1 MAISSADK
9 ALCDLFIGAFYFTMH
24 SCEYVR
30 VLGTRKTKIVALW
43 NINFLKGRHSNPH
56 SDVYLRLAD
65 CVSITFEL
73 QKKDTKN
80 DVITQHR
87 SLDPLLCPVRIWANI
102 VRHLHNLP
110 RASENTTVNSFLLL
124 NNKIHLF
131 TGKELLNCLC
141 LAATSLVT
149 EVLRFTANRIALH
162 SAWSGAAMAMY
173 LAGVPVS
180 TIMLLRCW
188 SSDAFIR
195 YIQKQVKEFSKGVS
209 GKMIQNDFFLPSL
222 ILSTR
227 KPNQNQT
234 YSSPS
239 KPLLASRVAFVFR
252 DLSLHW

>member
-1 MAISSADK
+1 
-9 ALCDLFIGAFYFTMH
+9 
-24 SCEYVR
+24 
-30 VLGTRKTKIVALW
+30 
-43 NINFLKGRHSNPH
+43 
-56 SDVYLRLAD
+56 
-65 CVSITFEL
+65 
-73 QKKDTKN
+73 
-80 DVITQHR
+80 
-87 SLDPLLCPVRIWANI
+87 
-102 VRHLHNLP
+102 
-110 RASENTTVNSFLLL
+110 
-124 NNKIHLF
+124 
-131 TGKELLNCLC
+131 
-141 LAATSLVT
+141 
-149 EVLRFTANRIALH
+149 
-162 SAWSGAAMAMY
+162 MAMY